1 MTNANWPSPVDA
13 VRFLSERHLGRVQT
27 SCHQYTG
34 KGKNRQEPKVTLSI
48 VNVSPDKG
56 MSFSH
61 VKFLFLSEPK
71 HVLLILCRS
80 SLLMAQGLRLPK
92 LSGILRNALLLA
104 VEHFGQTTTG
114 WLQGE
119 GGKAGEEGETLRIDD
134 KKNLK
139 HGELPLLIFH
149 LLSPRRPNANWR
161 DNASYVLDLL
171 FWGWSST
178 CRRWHESK
186 KLGSQR

>member
-1 MTNANWPSPVDA
+1 MRPKVFALRRLQYSSKARGLLVTNANWPSPVDA

-56 MSFSH
+56 MLFSH

-92 LSGILRNALLLA
+92 ISDILRNALLLA

-114 WLQGE
+114 RLQGE
-119 GGKAGEEGETLRIDD
+119 GGKAGEEGEEGETLRIDD
-134 KKNLK
+134 KKNRNM
-139 HGELPLLIFH
+139 ES
-149 LLSPRRPNANWR
+149 SPANIPSIIPPTAER
-161 DNASYVLDLL
+161 
-171 FWGWSST
+171 
-178 CRRWHESK
+178 
-186 KLGSQR
+186 